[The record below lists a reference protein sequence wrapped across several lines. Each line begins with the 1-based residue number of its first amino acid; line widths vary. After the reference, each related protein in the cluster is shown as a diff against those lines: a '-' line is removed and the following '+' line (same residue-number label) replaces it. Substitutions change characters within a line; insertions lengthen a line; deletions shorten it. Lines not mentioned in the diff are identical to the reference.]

1 MHPIVSDIQYDVAKS
16 YKNDQQTLQYTKY
29 QPRL

>member
-1 MHPIVSDIQYDVAKS
+1 MHPIVSDIYNVAKS